1 MQVEREIESDVL
13 VIGGGMAGLFAA
25 IKAKEEG
32 SEVVLVDKNYVSRSG
47 STCFAEGDYS
57 VFSTEWGHDLASWL
71 DRVRVSGEYLN
82 DPEWTE
88 ITLKDS
94 IERYRDLLRMGVR
107 AKEKEGGD
115 ILTYTRPGFGPL
127 ECCFLGRGWT
137 FLPALRR
144 EASKRGVTIVDRVM
158 VTDLI
163 LEDGVVAGAC
173 GFHTRTAEFYVFPA
187 KAVVLCTG
195 NGTFDMAGAMAPVSF
210 LSYDGIAMAYRAGA
224 EIGGME
230 FSCVGAAAFVAE
242 RDEKARIDVSGRTIH
257 MAPAHYP
264 AWVSYGPHISFNLD
278 NYVDA
283 EGFRVSRLT
292 APHAIHEGRG
302 PILWVLDA
310 ARPEDLE
317 ATLRDIRD
325 SRTTFRLERVGI
337 DLAKGGV
344 YAGVLR
350 LESTPG
356 HLIFGGG
363 AGVVSKDKACATSLP
378 GLYAGGDTC
387 YTRAVGASYPAFGF
401 GLRNASVTGARAG
414 KAAALFSWKRGRISI
429 DKERLRRVREY
440 VYGPL
445 AMAMKE
451 GHWFLLDEIDLLDPA
466 TAAGLNG
473 IVEGRPLTIPEKGGE
488 VIKPASGFRFIA
500 TANTAGSGDRSG
512 LYQGT
517 LRQNGA
523 FLDRFWMVE
532 VDYPDEIQEKQI
544 LAKAMPSL
552 ADTVRDALVSYAN
565 EIRKLFIKG
574 EIEVTFSTRTL
585 VRWAKLVYLFRPAS
599 TEGKNP
605 IIHALDRALGYR
617 AEPESREALHELAQ
631 RVFGG

>member
-445 AMAMKE
+445 ERKGGFDPRWVHLQLQNLVTPYYALIIKRGDRLQA
-451 GHWFLLDEIDLLDPA
+451 FL
-466 TAAGLNG
+466 T
-473 IVEGRPLTIPEKGGE
+473 IVEFLRDHISPKLLARDAHSLRLCHEARNRILALEMMLRSSLARTESRGIHYREDFPSRVDPYWLALVKIRGEGEMRVFREPIPEDYWPDMSEEYRKRYPMRFPGE
-488 VIKPASGFRFIA
+488 
-500 TANTAGSGDRSG
+500 
-512 LYQGT
+512 
-517 LRQNGA
+517 
-523 FLDRFWMVE
+523 
-532 VDYPDEIQEKQI
+532 
-544 LAKAMPSL
+544 
-552 ADTVRDALVSYAN
+552 
-565 EIRKLFIKG
+565 
-574 EIEVTFSTRTL
+574 
-585 VRWAKLVYLFRPAS
+585 
-599 TEGKNP
+599 
-605 IIHALDRALGYR
+605 DRALC
-617 AEPESREALHELAQ
+617 EKD
-631 RVFGG
+631 